1 MAVNM
6 PHVLLN
12 AITEALSRY
21 FGDLNF
27 ELTEVPSALIA
38 GSIVGACSFIG
49 GLLGGRIGLAVGE
62 Y

>member
-6 PHVLLN
+6 PLVLLN
-12 AITEALSRY
+12 AGQEALLRF

-49 GLLGGRIGLAVGE
+49 GLLGGRTGLLVGE